1 MTQRLAGRTVLVFG
15 AGSSG
20 PGWGNGKAAA
30 VLYAREGARVVA
42 VDVRLEAA
50 EETAAII
57 ASEGGVAHAVAA
69 DVTRGAEVATAVGVA
84 VERFGGVDVLHNNV
98 GITDM
103 GGLDEI
109 DEERWRRV
117 MDVNL
122 TGVFLTCKQ
131 VIPVMLAAGRGA
143 IVNISSLAGAV
154 INKYPYFS
162 YYASK
167 AGLNHFTRALAVQY
181 ARQGIRA
188 NVVMPGVMD
197 TPLIHSQIAGQYAD
211 EAAMLAARDAMSP
224 MGRMGDAWDVA
235 RASVFLA
242 SDEAAYITGVCL
254 PVDGGLSCLS
264 A

>member
-1 MTQRLAGRTVLVFG
+1 VTQRLAGRTVLVFG

-50 EETAAII
+50 AETVAII
-57 ASEGGVAHAVAA
+57 AGEGGVAHAVAA
-69 DVTRGAEVATAVGVA
+69 DVTRGAEVAAAVGVA
-84 VERFGGVDVLHNNV
+84 VGRFGGIDVLHNNV

-254 PVDGGLSCLS
+254 PVDGGLRCLS

>member
-1 MTQRLAGRTVLVFG
+1 MTPRLTGRTVLVFG

-20 PGWGNGKAAA
+20 PRWGNGKAAA

-122 TGVFLTCKQ
+122 TGVFLTCKHAL
-131 VIPVMLAAGRGA
+131 PVMLAAGRGA

-154 INKYPYFS
+154 VNKYPYFS
-162 YYASK
+162 YYASN